1 MIIDWLQ
8 FWQEMSMLLV
18 GVATI
23 AAWLVIKGE
32 CPVCGEEDED
42 DV

>member
-1 MIIDWLQ
+1 MILEWLQ
-8 FWQEMSMLLV
+8 GISMLLI
-18 GVATI
+18 GTATI

-32 CPVCGEEDED
+32 CPVCNEKDED